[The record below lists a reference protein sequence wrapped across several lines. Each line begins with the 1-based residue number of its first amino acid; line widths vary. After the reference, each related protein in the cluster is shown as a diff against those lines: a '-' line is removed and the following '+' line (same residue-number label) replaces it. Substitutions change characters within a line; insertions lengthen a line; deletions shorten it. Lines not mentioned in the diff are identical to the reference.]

1 VARPSIVFFDV
12 DFTLVQPG
20 PRFQAV
26 GYHETCTRHGL
37 IVDTA
42 RFDAA
47 VVGAL
52 SMLDAADPLFN
63 PQVFIDYTA
72 KIIELM
78 GGDPTL
84 AGPPAR
90 EIYDA
95 WAVDHHF
102 TLYDDVD
109 STLRTL
115 QANGYRL
122 GLITNGHRSL
132 ASFQSHFE
140 LDGLIDVTLSS
151 REHGYM
157 KPHASIFRAALELA
171 ETRPEDAVMVGD
183 SYAHDVLGAEA
194 VGMTGVLIA
203 RTGERPANVASP
215 VIASLTELPS
225 WLASDYARLT
235 PFRTRS

>member
-1 VARPSIVFFDV
+1 MVFFDV
-12 DFTLVQPG
+12 DFTLVHPG
-20 PRFQAV
+20 PRFQAT

-37 IVDTA
+37 TVDAA

-47 VVGAL
+47 VAGA
-52 SMLDAADPLFN
+52 MDVLDASDQLFN

-78 GGDPTL
+78 GGDPAL

-109 STLRTL
+109 ATLRTL
-115 QANGYRL
+115 RDLGYRL

-151 REHGYM
+151 RDHGYM
-157 KPHASIFRAALELA
+157 KPHASIFQAALALA
-171 ETRPEDAVMVGD
+171 RVEPDGAVMVGD

-194 VGMTGVLIA
+194 VGMRGVLIA
-203 RTGERPANVASP
+203 RSGKRPDNIASP
-215 VIASLTELPS
+215 VIESLTELPD
-225 WLASDYARLT
+225 LLNAED
-235 PFRTRS
+235 